1 MNRQLWPFAALSAG
15 YFAHIGFFNPYLP
28 LWLQDMGFGLLTIS
42 LLVAMQSATRLV
54 APYAWA
60 WLSDHTGKRVWLLR
74 YCAMA
79 ALTASLGLWWV
90 AGVSSVFWVLLIMFL
105 HTGGMLPLS
114 EAVLAHRVT
123 HEGQFNAQLY
133 GRIRLWGSLG
143 FLVTVLWAGYW
154 FEQRGLTSFPMWSSA
169 TLLVVVL
176 SVMFMPELKEPL
188 HTSPQ
193 PPGEMGRMLK
203 QPRVRWFFLGMF
215 FHILSHIFLYIFF
228 SLYLDSL
235 GYSKTIIGMLWGF
248 GVVVEVMWFF
258 TQGRWLPLM
267 PLTGWLVLASSLMA
281 GRMLVTATLPHV
293 LWLLFAVQALHAIT
307 FAAHHSVS
315 IALLSD
321 FFPARTRARGQ
332 ALYSV
337 VGYGL
342 SGVVAGLL
350 GGWASTTFGLQSV
363 FWLSCGAA
371 LLAILAYQALQRNG
385 ITVDPKA
392 HHNSGSG
399 G

>member
-1 MNRQLWPFAALSAG
+1 MTRQLWPFAALSAG

-28 LWLQDMGFGLLTIS
+28 LWLKDMGFGLLTIS
-42 LLVAMQSATRLV
+42 LLTAMQSATRLV

-74 YCAMA
+74 YCATV
-79 ALTASLGLWWV
+79 ALLASVVLWWV
-90 AGVSSVFWVLLIMFL
+90 SGVSAVFWVLMVMFL

-154 FEQRGLTSFPMWSSA
+154 FEQQGLSSFPVWASA

-176 SVMFMPELKEPL
+176 SVSVMPEVREPA
-188 HTSPQ
+188 HSTPQ
-193 PPGEMGRMLK
+193 PPGEMWRVVQ
-203 QPRVRWFFLGMF
+203 QPQVRWFFVGMF
-215 FHILSHIFLYIFF
+215 FHVLSHIFVYIFF

-235 GYSKTIIGMLWGF
+235 GYSKTIIGMLWAF
-248 GVVVEVMWFF
+248 GVVVEIVWFF
-258 TQGRWLPLM
+258 TQGRWLPRI
-267 PLTGWLVLASSLMA
+267 PLTGWLMLASALMVV
-281 GRMLVTATLPHV
+281 RMLVTATVPLE
-293 LWLLFAVQALHAIT
+293 LWLLFAVQGLHAIT

-315 IALLSD
+315 IALLSE

-332 ALYSV
+332 ALYSA

-350 GGWASTTFGLQSV
+350 GGWASSQWGLQVV
-363 FWLSCGAA
+363 FWMSALSA
-371 LLAILAYQALQRNG
+371 LLAILAYQALQRNR
-385 ITVDPKA
+385 VAVHPKA
-392 HHNSGSG
+392 HDDARSG

>member
-1 MNRQLWPFAALSAG
+1 
-15 YFAHIGFFNPYLP
+15 
-28 LWLQDMGFGLLTIS
+28 MGFTLITIS

-60 WLSDHTGKRVWLLR
+60 WLSDYTGKRVWLLR
-74 YCAMA
+74 YCAVA
-79 ALTASLGLWWV
+79 ALMASLALWW
-90 AGVSSVFWVLLIMFL
+90 ASGVSGVFWVLLVMFL

-114 EAVLAHRVT
+114 EAVLAQRVSLN
-123 HEGQFNAQLY
+123 GQFNAQLY
-133 GRIRLWGSLG
+133 GRIRLWGSMG

-154 FEQRGLTSFPMWSSA
+154 FEQQGLSSFPMWSSA
-169 TLLVVVL
+169 TLLLVVV
-176 SVMFMPELKEPL
+176 SVMLMPEMTEKAPAM
-188 HTSPQ
+188 PQ
-193 PPGEMGRMLK
+193 PPGEMARLLK

-215 FHILSHIFLYIFF
+215 FHILSHIFMYIFF

-248 GVVVEVMWFF
+248 GVVVEIAWFF

-267 PLTGWLVLASSLMA
+267 PMTGWLTLASALMA
-281 GRMLVTATLPHV
+281 GRMLVTASLPNV

-315 IALLSD
+315 IALLSE

-337 VGYGL
+337 VGYGM

-350 GGWASTTFGLQSV
+350 GGLVSSYWGLYSV
-363 FWLSCGAA
+363 FWLSCLSAV
-371 LLAILAYQALQRNG
+371 LAIFAYQALKRNG
-385 ITVDPKA
+385 ITLDSKA
-392 HHNSGSG
+392 HDNTRRNG
-399 G
+399 

>member
-1 MNRQLWPFAALSAG
+1 MTRQLWPFAALSAG

-74 YCAMA
+74 YCAFA
-79 ALTASLGLWWV
+79 ALAASLGLWWV
-90 AGVSSVFWVLLIMFL
+90 SGVSSVFWVLLVMFL

-123 HEGQFNAQLY
+123 HQGQFNAQLY

-154 FEQRGLTSFPMWSSA
+154 FEQQGLSSFPVWSSA

-188 HTSPQ
+188 HSSPQ
-193 PPGEMGRMLK
+193 PPGEMGRMFK
-203 QPRVRWFFLGMF
+203 QPRVRWFFAGMF

-235 GYSKTIIGMLWGF
+235 GYSKTVIGMLWGF
-248 GVVVEVMWFF
+248 GVVVEVVWFF
-258 TQGRWLPLM
+258 TQGRWLPLL
-267 PLTGWLVLASSLMA
+267 PLTGWLILASSLMA
-281 GRMLVTATLPHV
+281 GRMVVTASLPHV
-293 LWLLFAVQALHAIT
+293 LWLLFAVQALHAVT

-315 IALLSD
+315 IALLSE

-332 ALYSV
+332 ALYSM

-350 GGWASTTFGLQSV
+350 GGWVSTTWGLHAV
-363 FWLSCGAA
+363 FWVSCGAA
-371 LLAILAYQALQRNG
+371 LLAIFAYKALQRNSVT
-385 ITVDPKA
+385 IDPKA
-392 HHNSGSG
+392 HHNASGSG
-399 G
+399 

>member
-1 MNRQLWPFAALSAG
+1 
-15 YFAHIGFFNPYLP
+15 
-28 LWLQDMGFGLLTIS
+28 
-42 LLVAMQSATRLV
+42 
-54 APYAWA
+54 
-60 WLSDHTGKRVWLLR
+60 
-74 YCAMA
+74 
-79 ALTASLGLWWV
+79 
-90 AGVSSVFWVLLIMFL
+90 
-105 HTGGMLPLS
+105 
-114 EAVLAHRVT
+114 
-123 HEGQFNAQLY
+123 
-133 GRIRLWGSLG
+133 
-143 FLVTVLWAGYW
+143 
-154 FEQRGLTSFPMWSSA
+154 MWSSA

-248 GVVVEVMWFF
+248 GVVVEVVWFF

-267 PLTGWLVLASSLMA
+267 PLTGWLMLASSLMA

-392 HHNSGSG
+392 HHNPGSG